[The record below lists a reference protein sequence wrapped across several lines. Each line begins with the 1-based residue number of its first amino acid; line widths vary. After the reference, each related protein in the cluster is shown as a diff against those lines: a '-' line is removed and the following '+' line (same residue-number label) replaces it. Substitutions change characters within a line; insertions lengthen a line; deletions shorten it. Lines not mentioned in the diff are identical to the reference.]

1 MFYNTGERMMI
12 TMTEVKDGQ
21 TKGDI
26 KGRSFRITDEDYT
39 YFQKMSKET
48 GLTQA
53 ELWGEFTK
61 SHQRL
66 QLEKDSSFG
75 QSLEDLRSYSDK
87 IIDLFTTLVNSTE
100 DRIANE
106 QTKAIEAE
114 KKYER
119 QIVKA
124 DETKTEYVAK
134 SKSLET
140 QVKELTAK
148 LEEYSNL
155 EEMIDSRIE
164 DKNQIIESKDKE
176 IAVLTEKVESLRNA
190 EKDFKKSK
198 EINEEFEKQLVAVE
212 GQLKSTQQQLIDK
225 GYAVKDAEEGFKK
238 SREINEELKK
248 QLAEVEEELKST
260 QQQLIDKEH
269 AAKDALLNQKEEL
282 QNHYNKEM
290 QAMHDKREQAVRE
303 AEQRVFALFQRQED
317 KPATQKRNTSKKST
331 PKPTDQS

>member
-1 MFYNTGERMMI
+1 MI
-12 TMTEVKDGQ
+12 TMTEVKEGQ
-21 TKGDI
+21 VKGDI
-26 KGRSFRITDEDYT
+26 KGRSLRIGDDAYE
-39 YFQKMSKET
+39 YFQKVAKDN

-53 ELWGEFTK
+53 DLMSELVK

-66 QLEKDSSFG
+66 ELESKSAFG

-100 DRIANE
+100 DRITNE

-119 QIVKA
+119 QIIKA
-124 DETKTEYVAK
+124 DEVKTEYVAK
-134 SKSLET
+134 NKLLET

-155 EEMIDSRIE
+155 EEMVDSRIE

-176 IAVLTEKVESLRNA
+176 IAALTEKVESLRNA
-190 EKDFKKSK
+190 EQD
-198 EINEEFEKQLVAVE
+198 
-212 GQLKSTQQQLIDK
+212 
-225 GYAVKDAEEGFKK
+225 FKK

-248 QLAEVEEELKST
+248 QLVAVEEELKST

-269 AAKDALLNQKEEL
+269 TARDALLNQKEEL
-282 QNHYNKEM
+282 QNHYNKEI

-303 AEQRVFALFQRQED
+303 AEQRVFALFQKQED
-317 KPATQKRNTSKKST
+317 KPPATQKRNTSKKST

>member
-1 MFYNTGERMMI
+1 MYYNTSERMMI
-12 TMTEVKDGQ
+12 IMTEVKEGQ
-21 TKGDI
+21 TKGDV
-26 KGRSFRITDEDYT
+26 KGRSIRITDEDYA
-39 YFQKMSKET
+39 YFQRVSKET
-48 GLTQA
+48 GVSQA
-53 ELWGEFTK
+53 DLMSEFTK

-66 QLEKDSSFG
+66 QLESESVFG

-100 DRIANE
+100 DRIVNE

-134 SKSLET
+134 SKLLET

-164 DKNQIIESKDKE
+164 DKNKIIESKDKE

-198 EINEEFEKQLVAVE
+198 EINEELEKQLVNTE
-212 GQLKSTQQQLIDK
+212 GHLKSTQQQLIDK
-225 GYAVKDAEEGFKK
+225 GYALKDAEEGFKK
-238 SREINEELKK
+238 SRETNEELKK
-248 QLAEVEEELKST
+248 QLVAAEEQLKST

-269 AAKDALLNQKEEL
+269 AAKEALLNQKEEL
-282 QNHYNKEM
+282 QNHYNKEI

-303 AEQRVFALFQRQED
+303 AEQRVFTLFQKQED
-317 KPATQKRNTSKKST
+317 KPATQKRNAAKKSA